1 MSSFILQ
8 LLIISAFGLM
18 VQSAPVNDVTK
29 RSTDK
34 KETAVKLE
42 NSLYCAAECLHPKR
56 GNFILP
62 QPNIDNCN
70 TTITIAN
77 KIFNHFSDRCKN
89 FTKVM
94 TFKHQLQEHI
104 FNDST
109 SSKVLNSDNA
119 KNLSIIL
126 TSLQLLANTF
136 NDIEL
141 NENNSRCELTPA
153 QYRIMY
159 CEQYALL
166 ESWEYDIFVDWYL
179 GDDLYPHGGKHCPWK
194 NTVCKKSN

>member
-42 NSLYCAAECLHPKR
+42 NSLYCAAECLYQR

-70 TTITIAN
+70 NTTIIAN

-109 SSKVLNSDNA
+109 SSQVLNSDNA
-119 KNLSIIL
+119 KHLSIIL
-126 TSLQLLANTF
+126 TSLQLLVNTF
-136 NDIEL
+136 NEIEL
-141 NENNSRCELTPA
+141 NENNSMCVELTPA

-159 CEQYALL
+159 CKQNTLL
-166 ESWEYDIFVDWYL
+166 KSWNDIFVNWYL